1 MDETAQATKAATET
15 PKSMEET
22 IRELF
27 TPDNLIDIATQAAT
41 VIAIFVI
48 GWIVSKWVRSL
59 TLRAVR
65 RAKVDEALSRF
76 FASIAQYAVL
86 IFAITAALGKAGIET
101 TSVAAVIAA
110 AGLAVGLALQGSL
123 GNFASGVL
131 LLFFRP
137 FTIGDRVT
145 AAGYTGQV
153 EDIGLFATTI
163 STPADERIILP
174 NSTVT
179 GDAITNHTAAGKV
192 RDSIE
197 AGVAYGADID
207 QVCKILVEAAE
218 ASEHV
223 LNEPAPASAF
233 IEMAASSLNFVVHCW
248 TEPANLV
255 DMQHNVKREI
265 YNRLNEAGIEI
276 PFNQMV
282 VHRAP
287 ED

>member
-1 MDETAQATKAATET
+1 MDEATQAAEAAKEA
-15 PKSMEET
+15 PRSMEE
-22 IRELF
+22 ILQGFLSPE
-27 TPDNLIDIATQAAT
+27 NLIDLATQAAT
-41 VIAIFVI
+41 VLVIFVI
-48 GWIVSKWVRSL
+48 GWILSKWISSL
-59 TLRAVR
+59 VLKAVR
-65 RAKVDEALSRF
+65 RANVDEALSRF

-145 AAGYTGQV
+145 AGGHTGRV
-153 EDIGLFATTI
+153 EDIGLFATTL
-163 STPADERIILP
+163 STPANERIILP

-179 GDAITNHTAAGKV
+179 GDAITNHTASGKI
-192 RDSIE
+192 RATIG

-207 QVCKILVEAAE
+207 QVCQILLDAAE
-218 ASEHV
+218 AADLV
-223 LNEPAPASAF
+223 LDDPEPASAF
-233 IEMAASSLNFVVHCW
+233 VDMAASSLNFVVHCW
-248 TEPANLV
+248 AEPANFV
-255 DMQHNVKREI
+255 AMQHNVRREI
-265 YNRLNEAGIEI
+265 YNRLNAAGVEI
-276 PFNQMV
+276 PFDQLV